1 MTIAFNSIPSNILDP
16 GVLVEVEAGRALA
29 GLILQPYR
37 ILVTGQMLGTGTAD
51 ALEPKLVTSLQHAR
65 TLFGEGSMLAGMA
78 EGLFA
83 AQTTVET
90 WFIGLEDPDGAA
102 AEGELEFTAVTP
114 AAGTV
119 HVYVGGRHYQVPVTT
134 SSTATTLGAALAALV
149 TADVHA
155 PFTAAADTGT
165 VTFTSRHEGT
175 LPNDLDIRV
184 NHEQDQ
190 FLPSGVTVDITP
202 FAGGSGVPDVADI
215 WAALGEEQ
223 FQIIVYPWRDASAL
237 TAVEA
242 ELEDRWGPLR
252 MIAGAAISAAPGDAA
267 ALVALGDSR
276 NSPFLSIVG
285 TNASPTPT
293 WEYAAAVAGV
303 VAFHAEI
310 DPARPLQALRVPHVL
325 APRITAR
332 FTAAERNI
340 VLGNGIALTK
350 VVPGGE
356 VHLVRMVTTRTENA
370 LGTPDPTFRDLE
382 TVLTLGFLRGDF
394 RSYWASK
401 YARHKLVETGTRVGE
416 GQAVV
421 TPAIAKAEAVARFR
435 QWEERGLVENFAAFK
450 AGVVAQRNASD
461 PNRLDI
467 LLTPDLANQL
477 RVTGV
482 QIAFIL

>member
-37 ILVTGQMLGTGTAD
+37 ILVTGQMLPSGTAA

-65 TLFGEGSMLAGMA
+65 TLFGAGSMLAGMA

-83 AQTTVET
+83 ATTTVEA

-102 AEGELEFTAVTP
+102 AEGELEFTVSSP

-149 TADVHA
+149 NADVHA

-165 VTFTSRHEGT
+165 VTFTCRHDGT
-175 LPNDLDIRV
+175 LGNDLDIRV

-190 FLPSGVTVDITP
+190 ALPAGVTVAITP
-202 FAGGSGVPDVADI
+202 FAGGSGVPAVAGI
-215 WAALGEEQ
+215 WEALGEEQ
-223 FQIIVYPWRDASAL
+223 YQVIVYPWRDSLAL
-237 TAVEA
+237 TSVEA
-242 ELEDRWGPLR
+242 ELADRWGPMR
-252 MIAGAAISAAPGDAA
+252 MIEGVAIGAAPGSAA
-267 ALVALGDSR
+267 ALVSLGDGR
-276 NSPFLSIVG
+276 NSQFLSIVG
-285 TNASPTPT
+285 VNASPTPT

-325 APRITAR
+325 APRITDR
-332 FTAAERNI
+332 FTAAERNT
-340 VLGNGIALTK
+340 VLANGIALTK

-356 VHLVRMVTTRTENA
+356 VHLVRMVTTRTKNA

-394 RSYWASK
+394 RAYWASK

-435 QWEERGLVENFAAFK
+435 LWEERGLVENFAAFK
-450 AGVVAQRNASD
+450 NGIVAERNASD